1 MSKKWFKLLAVL
13 LVLVAFVFVGCQQA
27 GTAKKVKVKVKEWEV
42 PFLNCLTGPIASIGE
57 FLQWGAERA
66 AKEINEAGGISG
78 IPVKVI
84 GVDTALDPQKGVVE
98 MGKIVQTALVALGP
112 VPEPV
117 IMAAAP
123 IAVENEMMTMT
134 ATTSLEYAEK
144 FFPWSISW
152 FPKTEER
159 LPPLVS
165 AWAELNPDIKSVVQ
179 FVGNYGPWPGMV
191 AAHKVGL
198 ESSGVKALNDVEVP
212 QDAVTFGPLVVKALN
227 QKPDGIIIACWPEK
241 AAKLV
246 QELKSRGWKDMKKV
260 LLFSSADDAALYTT
274 GGAALNGTIIYNFV
288 NVDASNPRWDA
299 FKEAYAADHNGMQP
313 HSLSTNYYDAVYMI
327 KAAMEATGVTGDPKK
342 LKEERKKIAEYMANM
357 KGFQGLLF
365 NWDMSGGVP
374 TNKPT
379 YLFEIQDGKKSMV
392 KEIRP

>member
-1 MSKKWFKLLAVL
+1 MNKKWIAALAAL

-27 GTAKKVKVKVKEWEV
+27 STAKKVKVKVKEWDV

-57 FLQWGAERA
+57 FLEWGAERA
-66 AKEINEAGGISG
+66 AKEINEAGGIAG
-78 IPVKVI
+78 KPVKVT

-123 IAVENEMMTMT
+123 IAVEKQMMTMT

-152 FPKTEER
+152 FPKTEDR
-159 LPPLVS
+159 LPPLVT
-165 AWAELNPDIKSVVQ
+165 AWAELNPEMKSVVQ
-179 FVGNYGPWPGMV
+179 FLGNYGPWPGMA
-191 AAHKVGL
+191 AAHKVGI
-198 ESSGVKALNDVEVP
+198 EKVGVKALNDVEVP

-227 QKPDGIIIACWPEK
+227 QKPDGVIISCWPEK
-241 AAKLV
+241 AAKII
-246 QELKSRGWKDMKKV
+246 QELKSRGWKNMGRI
-260 LLFSSADDAALYTT
+260 LLFSSADDAALYST
-274 GGAALNGTIIYNFV
+274 GGAALNGAIIYNYI
-288 NVDASNPRWDA
+288 NVDVDTPRWNA
-299 FKEAYAADHNGMQP
+299 FKEAYAKDHNGMQP
-313 HSLSTNYYDAVYMI
+313 PSLSTNYYDAVYMI
-327 KAAMEATGVTGDPKK
+327 KEAIEKTGVTGDPKK
-342 LKEERKKIAEYMANM
+342 LKEERKKIADYMANV
-357 KGFQGLLF
+357 KSFQGLLF
-365 NWDMSGGVP
+365 NWDMAGGVP

-379 YLFEIQDGKKSMV
+379 YLFEIQDGKKKLV